1 MLNGIID
8 VPSFFY
14 EANHGSIVAASLRTG
29 AAIRRNNSIADDFS
43 PRNPNRIRAIRDS
56 NI

>member
-29 AAIRRNNSIADDFS
+29 AAIRRDNSIADDFS